1 MFSFPRSARLQ
12 TSPSVLGTSRW
23 YRLALTLVAGGFALQ
38 LGTLPAAAKTADSE
52 VQILKTSGII
62 EAIAKHNDDGSPIE
76 KGIVGINRL
85 TKVQLPTL
93 YSLYGAILADEVF
106 PAKDFLNPRSDR
118 IVDAFD
124 QSFF

>member
-38 LGTLPAAAKTADSE
+38 PGTLPAAATTADSE

-62 EAIAKHNDDGSPIE
+62 EAIAKHNSVDSNDN
-76 KGIVGINRL
+76 V
-85 TKVQLPTL
+85 
-93 YSLYGAILADEVF
+93 
-106 PAKDFLNPRSDR
+106 PRRGDTR
-118 IVDAFD
+118 ARYR
-124 QSFF
+124 